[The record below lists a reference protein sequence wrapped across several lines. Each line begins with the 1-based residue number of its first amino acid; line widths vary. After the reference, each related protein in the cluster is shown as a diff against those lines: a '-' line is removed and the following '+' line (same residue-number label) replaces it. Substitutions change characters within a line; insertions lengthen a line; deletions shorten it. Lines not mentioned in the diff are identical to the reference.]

1 MTLRVACQAFAT
13 AEQLLDS
20 NCACALDAEDD
31 AELIDEMLDEASD
44 LLAQATGHAV
54 TGICTV
60 TVRPVALCDDNFD
73 PFYPAYDRTS
83 VRDWRRQFG
92 GLNSIP
98 LRGPNVDVVEVII
111 DGTVL
116 NPSEYG
122 LLDGRYLFRR
132 AGCWPSVNDLKL
144 ETTEP
149 DTFGITYRFGTAGGA
164 LGRMA
169 CIELACEL
177 IKDAKGKSSSLPR
190 GVTSANIQG
199 ASISVRDRA
208 AALRD
213 GEEQIPVI
221 SRFLAN
227 WAPDGPNAVVGVWSP
242 ELEQAWN
249 LVQVEGP
256 SGS

>member
-20 NCACALDAEDD
+20 TCACALDANDD
-31 AELIDEMLDEASD
+31 ADLIDEMLDMASD
-44 LLAQATGHAV
+44 LLAQATGGAYSGRCRV
-54 TGICTV
+54 K
-60 TVRPVALCDDNFD
+60 VRPVALCTDDYD
-73 PFYPAYDRTS
+73 PFYPTYAPYS
-83 VRDWRRQFG
+83 SRDWRRQFG

-98 LRGPNVDVVEVII
+98 LRGPDINIVEIVI
-111 DGTVL
+111 DGVVL
-116 NPSEYG
+116 NPADYR
-122 LLDGRYLFRR
+122 LVDNAYLVRR
-132 AGCWPSVNDLKL
+132 SGSWPTTNDLML
-144 ETTEP
+144 DDTEVG
-149 DTFGITYRFGTAGGA
+149 TWSFTYEFGNIDA

-177 IKDAKGKSSSLPR
+177 LNDAKGKKSHLPR

-199 ASISVRDRA
+199 ASISVRDRT

-213 GEEQIPVI
+213 GEEQIPIVA
-221 SRFLAN
+221 RFLSV
-227 WAPDGPNAVVGVWSP
+227 WAPDGPNTSIGVWSP